1 MPRPKTQDLP
11 GVEGPGVAPV
21 KDKKLEALAD
31 SFVDKRDDKAA
42 LAEEMTA
49 IESKIIDR
57 MVELGTRE
65 FKYADKVVTIKTGG
79 AHVKVKTV
87 TSDGVEEEDAD

>member
-1 MPRPKTQDLP
+1 MARPKAQDLP
-11 GVEGPGVAPV
+11 GVEGEGVAPV

-31 SFVDKRDDKAA
+31 SFVDKRDEKAQ
-42 LAEEMTA
+42 LAEQMTA

-65 FKYADKVVTIKTGG
+65 FKYADKVVTIKIG
-79 AHVKVKTV
+79 ATHAKVKTV
-87 TSDGVEEEDAD
+87 TADGVEEDAD